1 MNNQHK
7 REWRMN
13 YGGRELVLETGR
25 MAKQADGSVLVSC
38 EGTQV
43 LVTVCSSSEAKE
55 GQDFFPLLVE
65 YTEKFYAVGK
75 FLGGFRKR
83 EGRPSD
89 GEALNARLIDRPLR
103 PLFPEGYLF
112 DTVVSC
118 TVLSYS
124 PQGGDPEVLAG
135 LGAGAALTISD
146 IPFAGPIGLCKVGR
160 IDNQYV
166 LNPGLEDWEKS
177 DIEMVVA
184 ASGEAILMVEGKADL
199 VPEKEVLEAI
209 WFAHDNIKEYVALL
223 NDIQKEVGRP
233 KRLFVPVSPNPTLMD
248 AITDR
253 YRGKAEETL
262 TVTDKIKRQKAQT
275 ALIQSVAGDMEK
287 SPGDF
292 GLVEG
297 DSFGKKASEGMEEI
311 FYNLLRKDILERDKR
326 IGNRGLDQ
334 VRSIETEVDVLG
346 VPHGSALF
354 TRGETQVLATVTLG
368 GPTGEQMYDG
378 ISGVGTEKFYLHY
391 NFPPYSVG
399 ESRGVRGV
407 GRREI
412 GHGNLAQR
420 GVAGVLPQENPYT
433 TRVVCEVLE
442 SNGSSSMGSV
452 CAASMALMDAGIPLK
467 SPVAGIAMGLVT
479 DKKQFKILTDILGD
493 EDHLGDMDFKVAG
506 TEEGISAIQMDIK
519 IEGLTR
525 EIMEKAMAKARE
537 GRLHILS
544 EMAKTI
550 STHRKEYKDNVPK
563 IQTMSIPEDKIGA
576 LIGSGG
582 KNIRSLQESFEL
594 AIDIEEDGT
603 LKIIGTD
610 SQKISECMELID
622 LQINGP
628 KIGEDYDAVA
638 VTIKEYGAFVDIAPG
653 VSGLVH
659 ISELANERIKD
670 PFDYIAE
677 GDRLKVKVLEVDH
690 LGRLKLSAKAVT
702 PLKRKQKAS
711 RPSAE
716 NQR

>member
-1 MNNQHK
+1 MVNQHK

-13 YGGRELVLETGR
+13 YGGREIVVENGR
-25 MAKQADGSVLVSC
+25 MAKQADGSVFISC

-43 LVTVCSSSEAKE
+43 LVTVCSAMEAKE

-65 YTEKFYAVGK
+65 YTEKFYSAGK
-75 FLGGFRKR
+75 FLGGFKKR
-83 EGRPSD
+83 EARPSD
-89 GEALNARLIDRPLR
+89 REALNARLIDRPIR

-112 DTVVSC
+112 DTIVSC

-124 PQGGDPEVLAG
+124 PEGGDPEVLAA
-135 LGAGAALTISD
+135 LGASAALTVSD

-160 IDNQYV
+160 IDNKYV
-166 LNPGLEDWEKS
+166 LNPALAEWENS
-177 DIEMVVA
+177 DMQVTVA
-184 ASGEAILMVEGKADL
+184 ASKDAILMVEGEADL
-199 VPEKEVLEAI
+199 VPEKEVLDGI
-209 WFAHDNIKEYVALL
+209 FFAHDNIREYVELL
-223 NDIQKEVGRP
+223 EGMQKEIGRS
-233 KRLFVPVSPNPTLMD
+233 KREFTPVTPNETLMSTL
-248 AITDR
+248 AQR
-253 YRGKAEETL
+253 YREKALATL
-262 TVTDKIKRQKAQT
+262 AVTDKIERQKAQR
-275 ALIQSVAGDMEK
+275 ALSKNIAEEMEVT
-287 SPGDF
+287 PADF
-292 GLVEG
+292 GLEEG
-297 DSFGKKASEGMEEI
+297 DSFGKKAAEGVDELL
-311 FYNLLRKDILERDKR
+311 YNLLREDILERDSR
-326 IGNRGLDQ
+326 IGGRGLEQ
-334 VRSIETEVDVLG
+334 VRPIETEIDVLN

-378 ISGVGTEKFYLHY
+378 ITGVGTESFYLHY

-399 ESRGVRGV
+399 EARGVRGV

-420 GVAGVLPQENPYT
+420 GVSGVLPPDNPYT

-452 CAASMALMDAGIPLK
+452 CAASMALMDAGINLK

-506 TEEGISAIQMDIK
+506 TDKGISAIQMDIK

-525 EIMEKAMAKARE
+525 EILETAMEKARV
-537 GRLHILS
+537 GRLHILE

-550 STHRKEYKDNVPK
+550 STHRKEFKQNVPK
-563 IQTMSIPEDKIGA
+563 ICSMSIPEDKIGA

-594 AIDIEEDGT
+594 TIDIDESGA
-603 LKIIGTD
+603 LKIIGTN
-610 SQKISECMELID
+610 SQKIAECMELID

-628 KIGEDYDAVA
+628 KIGDDYDAVA

-659 ISELANERIKD
+659 ISELADERIKD

-677 GDRLKVKVLEVDH
+677 GDKLKVKVLEVDH
-690 LGRLKLSAKAVT
+690 MGRLKLSAKAVT
-702 PLKRKQKAS
+702 PLKRKS
-711 RPSAE
+711 NRPAE
-716 NQR
+716 KHR